1 MPLIS
6 AYPHEYKTR
15 AEKMG
20 DVGGQS
26 VEKWQQQRAFL
37 RQQSRDSVAS
47 MFSKHSV
54 YAREESCFHQSDNTS
69 DSGSEAASEAQEGR
83 RDSALYTPPEPKT
96 IVERLALQQA
106 RRMSAVSAGDRSGVA
121 SSDGEHGDN
130 TLDEG
135 REIADIERAKE
146 REAELVTYG
155 QWGLLGSTVRAAAKF
170 ISKAKE
176 GKPETPPQAPEPEDK
191 VKQLM
196 AGQGRGMHAGVSL
209 ASVSHEDEFKF
220 EAGNGKAGHPYYYPY
235 FLQGDRDW
243 DVKVHVSARHR
254 LRADPRVML
263 WLEVFWQ
270 TFCTREWYAQLGEWV
285 TKLDKKAFLALMT
298 RVAKALN
305 TDYEHDRA
313 LRWSRLDWM
322 RDSRGIHM
330 HTETQK

>member
-1 MPLIS
+1 V
-6 AYPHEYKTR
+6 
-15 AEKMG
+15 G
-20 DVGGQS
+20 DAGGES

-47 MFSKHSV
+47 MFSKNSV
-54 YAREESCFHQSDNTS
+54 YAREESSFHQSDNAS
-69 DSGSEAASEAQEGR
+69 DSGSEAASEAQGR
-83 RDSALYTPPEPKT
+83 HRDSDHSPPEPKT

-106 RRMSAVSAGDRSGVA
+106 RRMSAVSAGDRSGGG
-121 SSDGEHGDN
+121 SSDGELGDGDD

-135 REIADIERAKE
+135 RAIADIERAKE
-146 REAELVTYG
+146 REAELVAFG
-155 QWGLLGSTVRAAAKF
+155 QWGVLGSTVRAAAKF

-176 GKPETPPQAPEPEDK
+176 GKPETPPQPPESEDK

-196 AGQGRGMHAGVSL
+196 AGQGRGMHTGVSL
-209 ASVSHEDEFKF
+209 AKVSHEEEFKF
-220 EAGNGKAGHPYYYPY
+220 EAGNAKPGHPYHYPY

-243 DVKVHVSARHR
+243 DVKDHVSARHR

-270 TFCTREWYAQLGEWV
+270 TFCKREWYAQLGEWV

-322 RDSRGIHM
+322 RDSRGKAM